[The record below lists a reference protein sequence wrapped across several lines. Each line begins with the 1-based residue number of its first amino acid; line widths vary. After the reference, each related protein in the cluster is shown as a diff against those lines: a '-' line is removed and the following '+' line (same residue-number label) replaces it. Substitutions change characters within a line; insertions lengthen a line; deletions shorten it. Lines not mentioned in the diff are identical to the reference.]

1 MQLRIWN
8 PDADCRLPI
17 LLFEP
22 WSSEKERP
30 ALERPRILLADD
42 HHPVLGRVISL
53 LKTQFEIVGS
63 VSDGRA
69 LVREAHRLQPD
80 VIILDIT
87 MPILTGIEAARELHE
102 AGSKA
107 KLVFLTVH
115 QNTAFI
121 RECFAEGG
129 LGYVTKS
136 RLVTDLVP
144 AINEALSN
152 RRFVS
157 PSVTH

>member
-1 MQLRIWN
+1 VFRTAAHKNI
-8 PDADCRLPI
+8 AIRA
-17 LLFEP
+17 FEL
-22 WSSEKERP
+22 EERP

-42 HHPVLGRVISL
+42 HHPLLNRVITL
-53 LKTQFEIVGS
+53 LKSEFEVVGS

-69 LVREAHRLQPD
+69 LVREALRLQPD
-80 VIILDIT
+80 VIVLDIT

-115 QNTAFI
+115 QSLSFV

-144 AINEALSN
+144 AITEALSN

-157 PSVTH
+157 PSVSH

>member
-1 MQLRIWN
+1 MVVYN
-8 PDADCRLPI
+8 TLP
-17 LLFEP
+17 FGP
-22 WSSEKERP
+22 SSPGKERP

-42 HHPVLGRVISL
+42 HHAVLSRIHSL
-53 LKTQFEIVGS
+53 LKAHFEVVGS

-69 LVREAHRLQPD
+69 LVREAQRLQPE
-80 VIILDIT
+80 VIVLDIT
-87 MPILTGIEAARELHE
+87 MPILSGIEAARELHE

-115 QNTAFI
+115 QNTAFV

-129 LGYVTKS
+129 FGYVTKS
-136 RLVTDLVP
+136 RMVTDLIP

-157 PSVTH
+157 PSAH